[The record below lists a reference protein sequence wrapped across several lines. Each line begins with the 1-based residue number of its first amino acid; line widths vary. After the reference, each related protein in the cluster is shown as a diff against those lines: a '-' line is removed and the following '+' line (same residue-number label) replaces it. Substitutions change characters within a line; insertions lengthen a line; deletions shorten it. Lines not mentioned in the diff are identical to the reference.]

1 MKQKL
6 YIIISFLLLS
16 GVAFGQ
22 PGYVRQS
29 YNLNDLPEY
38 YASQNQK
45 KPKTYRLSI
54 IIDETTTDFS
64 KLDLLKNHKELS
76 FEIHTKNFPKEF
88 NTIVFDSINKVYFSC
103 NDITTELSNIKGF
116 KNAKEISIYNFAG
129 TKIPKSFS
137 DFNGLET
144 LHIELSK
151 NINNIDALKNVESL
165 RFLTIDCNS
174 LKAFPIFN
182 QKVQISHIKL
192 NGVHNNLDF
201 KNLNT
206 LQKLGGV
213 EITITDELKVFPD
226 YLSKDLKQIRI
237 SGNILSVS
245 NLTFYQNLEYIRIAN
260 TNLKKFDVDFKG
272 NTSIKNIGIFNN
284 LKLQNIDAVYS
295 CEGLEY
301 LSLTA
306 LPALEEFDLKNLN
319 LKQGLSISGT
329 GIKTIKPIEKLKKL
343 SYLYIK
349 YNDYLKIDIESK
361 GSKRDIFNNGKLVNK
376 CAK

>member
-1 MKQKL
+1 MKHKL
-6 YIIISFLLLS
+6 LILISFILFS

-22 PGYVRQS
+22 PGYIRQS
-29 YNLNDLPEY
+29 VNLNRLLEND
-38 YASQNQK
+38 ASLNRQY
-45 KPKTYRLSI
+45 PRTYLLSI

-76 FEIHTKNFPKEF
+76 FEIHTKSFPKEF

-103 NDITTELSNIKGF
+103 NDITTDLSNIKGF
-116 KNAKEISIYNFAG
+116 KNAKEISIHNFAG
-129 TKIPKSFS
+129 TKTPKSFR

-144 LHIELSK
+144 LHIQESK

-165 RFLTIDCNS
+165 RFVTIDCNS

-206 LQKLGGV
+206 LKKLGGV
-213 EITITDELKVFPD
+213 EITIPDELKEFPD
-226 YLSKDLKQIRI
+226 YLSKDLKQILI

-245 NLTFYQNLEYIRIAN
+245 NLTFYQNLEYIRIAT
-260 TNLKKFDVDFKG
+260 TNLERFDVDFKG
-272 NTSIKNIGIFNN
+272 NTSIKNIGFFDNP
-284 LKLQNIDAVYS
+284 KLQNIDAVYS
-295 CEGLEY
+295 CKGLEY

-329 GIKTIKPIEKLKKL
+329 GIKTIKPIEKLEKL
-343 SYLYIK
+343 PKLYIK
-349 YNDYLKIDIESK
+349 YNDYLKIDIDK
-361 GSKRDIFNNGKLVNK
+361 QGPKRDIFNNGKLVK
-376 CAK
+376 

>member
-1 MKQKL
+1 MK
-6 YIIISFLLLS
+6 IILAILTILL
-16 GVAFGQ
+16 GFAAKAQ
-22 PGYVRQS
+22 PGYIRQS

-45 KPKTYRLSI
+45 NPDNYRLSI

-64 KLDLLKNHKELS
+64 KLDLLKNHKEIS

-88 NTIVFDSINKVYFSC
+88 NTVVFDSINKVYFSC
-103 NDITTELSNIKGF
+103 NDITTDLSNIKGF
-116 KNAKEISIYNFAG
+116 KKAKEISIHNFVG
-129 TKIPKSFS
+129 TKIPKGFS
-137 DFNGLET
+137 DFNGLES
-144 LHIELSK
+144 LHIQSSK
-151 NINNIDALKNVESL
+151 NINNIDVLKNIESL
-165 RFLTIDCNS
+165 RFITIDCNS

-201 KNLNT
+201 TNLNT

-213 EITITDELKVFPD
+213 EITIPDELKEFPN
-226 YLSKDLKQIRI
+226 YLSKDLKQILI

-245 NLTFYQNLEYIRIAN
+245 NLTLYQNLEYIRIAT
-260 TNLKKFDVDFKG
+260 TNLERFDVDFKE

-295 CEGLEY
+295 CKGLEY

-306 LPALEEFDLKNLN
+306 LPSLEEFDLKNLN

-329 GIKTIKPIEKLKKL
+329 GIKTIKPIEKLEKL
-343 SYLYIK
+343 PKLHIT
-349 YNDYLKIDIESK
+349 YNDYLRIDIDSK
-361 GSKRDIFNNGKLVNK
+361 GSKRDIFGNGKLIK
-376 CAK
+376 

>member
-1 MKQKL
+1 MKHKL
-6 YIIISFLLLS
+6 YILIAFILLS

-22 PGYVRQS
+22 PGYVSYS
-29 YNLNDLPEY
+29 YNLNELPES

-45 KPKTYRLSI
+45 NPDNYRLSI
-54 IIDETTTDFS
+54 IIDETTKDFS

-103 NDITTELSNIKGF
+103 NDITTDLSNIKGF
-116 KNAKEISIYNFAG
+116 KNAKEISIHNFAG

-137 DFNGLET
+137 GFSYLES
-144 LHIELSK
+144 LHIQESK
-151 NINNIDALKNVESL
+151 NIYNIDALKNVESL
-165 RFLTIDCNS
+165 RFVTIDCNS
-174 LKAFPIFN
+174 LKALPIFN
-182 QKVQISHIKL
+182 PKVQISHIKL

-213 EITITDELKVFPD
+213 EITIPDELKAFPD

-245 NLTFYQNLEYIRIAN
+245 NLTIYQNLEYLRIAT
-260 TNLKKFDVDFKG
+260 TNLESFDVDFKG

-284 LKLQNIDAVYS
+284 PKLKNIDAVYS
-295 CEGLEY
+295 CKGLEY

-329 GIKTIKPIEKLKKL
+329 GIKTIKPIEKLEKL
-343 SYLYIK
+343 PKLYIQ
-349 YNDYLKIDIESK
+349 YNDYLKIDLESK
-361 GSKRDIFNNGKLVNK
+361 GSKRDIFNNGKLVK
-376 CAK
+376 